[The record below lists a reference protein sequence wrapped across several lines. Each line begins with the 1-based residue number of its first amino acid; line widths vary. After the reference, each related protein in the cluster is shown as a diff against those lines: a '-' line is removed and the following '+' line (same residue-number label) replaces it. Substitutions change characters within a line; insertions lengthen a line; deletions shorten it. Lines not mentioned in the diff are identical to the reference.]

1 MIGEVLPLPGSVG
14 LAVERIFF
22 SFKISFISFLS
33 DPPPEGKKKH
43 INLLLFSFFELIL
56 R

>member
-22 SFKISFISFLS
+22 SFKISFISFLP
-33 DPPPEGKKKH
+33 DPPPEGKKH